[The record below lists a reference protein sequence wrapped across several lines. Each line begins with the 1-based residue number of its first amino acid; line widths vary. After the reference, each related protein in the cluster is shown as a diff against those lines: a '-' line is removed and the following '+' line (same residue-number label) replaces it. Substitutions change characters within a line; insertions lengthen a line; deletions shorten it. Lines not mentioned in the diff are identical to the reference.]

1 MELSMSI
8 SKSLAIAV
16 AAIALVAASPVQ
28 AKPKLGKGLA
38 ILGAAIVV
46 GTAIAASRDRAYA
59 EEDCRVVE
67 RVNRYGEVRLVK
79 ICEID

>member
-1 MELSMSI
+1 METSMSI
-8 SKSLAIAV
+8 SKSLAVAV

-46 GTAIAASRDRAYA
+46 GTAIAASRARAD

-67 RVNRYGEVRLVK
+67 RVNKYGEVRLVRV
-79 ICEID
+79 CEID